1 MKDNI
6 SPEEKLL
13 RLIKGDKK
21 APVEKKEEP
30 AAKILPAALKP
41 KINPQFN
48 NFIFFTLKKLKIIL
62 FVISLVYLAVTFIY
76 PYFSSKKINLPAVSA
91 QSFKEEAIAVSKK
104 EKKPFE
110 YYLKDVQGRQVFGSF
125 SETQEGPGAAA
136 VAAEADSIK
145 DINLLGVVMGDNP
158 QAIIEDKKSQKTV
171 YVNRGQFIGQF
182 QVEDIREGKVILNYK
197 GQRYELG
204 V

>member
-13 RLIKGDKK
+13 RLIKGDKNK
-21 APVEKKEEP
+21 PVEKKDIP
-30 AAKILPAALKP
+30 APKVSVTTQRFKIDLQAKDLIALFSG
-41 KINPQFN
+41 KI
-48 NFIFFTLKKLKIIL
+48 K
-62 FVISLVYLAVTFIY
+62 FVLIAVSLVYLIASFVY
-76 PYFSSKKINLPAVSA
+76 PLVSSKNINLPVISAKAV
-91 QSFKEEAIAVSKK
+91 KEEQTVGIKK
-104 EKKPFE
+104 ESKPFE
-110 YYLKDVQGRQVFGSF
+110 YYLKDVVGRQIFGDL
-125 SETQEGPGAAA
+125 SEGQEGPGAAA

-145 DINLLGVVMGDNP
+145 DINLLGVVLGDNP
-158 QAIIEDKKSQKTV
+158 QAIIEDKKSQKTI

-182 QVEDIREGKVILNYK
+182 QVEEIKEGKVILNYK